1 MASIHISEQI
11 SNGNFDGNKVIQLWN
26 LTFLV
31 QCIFLNVGI
40 SLLCCV
46 IHSPPPPLWPPPHAP
61 FMKFFISPIP
71 WVAVVPSS
79 PPRRVV
85 RRGLIKYFL
94 LYYRGNDS
102 ATDHHRPRDC
112 RVSTDERGEGGGC
125 HNGPSTVLLL
135 GQYPGTLCV
144 VAHKSQMWFNHLNRL
159 NVNGLRSPSNFSSRP
174 LLLLSLVHPG
184 QRTSSHRP
192 RDVRYYNPQLRI
204 RLQYKSN

>member
-46 IHSPPPPLWPPPHAP
+46 IHSPPAPLWPPPHAP

-112 RVSTDERGEGGGC
+112 RVSTDGRTRRRRLPQWSLHCTAAWAIAWYPVCGGPQISDVIQSLKSAERKWI
-125 HNGPSTVLLL
+125 
-135 GQYPGTLCV
+135 TLPI
-144 VAHKSQMWFNHLNRL
+144 Q
-159 NVNGLRSPSNFSSRP
+159 LRFSSSSAAAPRASWAEDFLTSPSWCAV
-174 LLLLSLVHPG
+174 L
-184 QRTSSHRP
+184 
-192 RDVRYYNPQLRI
+192 
-204 RLQYKSN
+204 

>member
-112 RVSTDERGEGGGC
+112 RVSTDERGGGGGC

-135 GQYPGTLCV
+135 GQYPGTLCGGPQISDV
-144 VAHKSQMWFNHLNRL
+144 IQSLKSAERKWITLPIQLQFSSSSAAAPRASWAEDFLT
-159 NVNGLRSPSNFSSRP
+159 SPSSWCAV
-174 LLLLSLVHPG
+174 L
-184 QRTSSHRP
+184 
-192 RDVRYYNPQLRI
+192 
-204 RLQYKSN
+204 